1 MLILPINQVA
11 LIQPFSSVDFDDRLC
26 TMVVSGVAAIEAVS
40 IDDINAL
47 IGRVSVDLGGWGGK
61 TLFLVQ
67 NEDDGRD
74 Q

>member
-1 MLILPINQVA
+1 MVA
-11 LIQPFSSVDFDDRLC
+11 
-26 TMVVSGVAAIEAVS
+26 SGVAAIEAVS